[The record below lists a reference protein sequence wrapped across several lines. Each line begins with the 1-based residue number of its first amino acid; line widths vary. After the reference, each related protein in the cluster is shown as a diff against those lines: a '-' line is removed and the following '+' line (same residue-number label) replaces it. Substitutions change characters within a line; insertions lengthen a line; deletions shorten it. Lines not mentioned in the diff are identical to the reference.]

1 MSCCMFVTAHPPL
14 QVKLLE
20 LFKTP
25 PTAVSHTSLS
35 LLHERAVLDSDTG
48 FLAHVNPMDIH
59 TYRLT
64 W

>member
-1 MSCCMFVTAHPPL
+1 M
-14 QVKLLE
+14 KLLE

-59 TYRLT
+59 TYKLT